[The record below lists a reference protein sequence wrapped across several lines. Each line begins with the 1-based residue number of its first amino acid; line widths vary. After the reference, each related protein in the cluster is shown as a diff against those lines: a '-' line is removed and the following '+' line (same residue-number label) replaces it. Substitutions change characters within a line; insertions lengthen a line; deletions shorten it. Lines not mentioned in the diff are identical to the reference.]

1 MGNAGAFDP
10 IFEIGLTDRLIG
22 IIRSIEASDQWDQ
35 CKNETDLYLYQVKA
49 AINVGV
55 FEPLTAEQQSLNCY
69 LRHRK
74 AGRRLCDYAWRLLAQ
89 SPA

>member
-1 MGNAGAFDP
+1 MGNVGAIDP
-10 IFEIGLTDRLIG
+10 LFEAGLTNRLIG
-22 IIRSIEASDQWDQ
+22 VIRSIEASELWD
-35 CKNETDLYLYQVKA
+35 KSKSEKELHLYQVKA

-69 LRHRK
+69 LRHRQ

-89 SPA
+89 S